1 MKHVAITLAAF
12 ALAAGLYGAFRVVPR
27 YQEANDAWMRASMM
41 RSSYGSRPEVASRE
55 FEGERQRLRNRS
67 QQYAFGI
74 IGAGGVGLLLA
85 LLALRRKP
93 RGQAIAAAAMAG
105 VSLALFGYMQ
115 AFGNIF

>member
-1 MKHVAITLAAF
+1 MTKVALALAAF
-12 ALAAGLYGAFRVVPR
+12 ALATGLYGSFRVVPR
-27 YQEANDAWMRASMM
+27 YKEANDAWMQASM
-41 RSSYGSRPEVASRE
+41 RRQAYGSPE
-55 FEGERQRLRNRS
+55 ERTLSEERDRLRNRS

-74 IGAGGVGLLLA
+74 IGAGGVALLLA

-93 RGQAIAAAAMAG
+93 RGQAITAAALAG